1 MIITVTQ
8 LNNYIKGTFDMDSNL
23 VMLSVSG
30 EVTNAKLVR
39 NCWYY
44 TLKDDNSQIDCF
56 SYQTDVPEVP
66 NGLQLVAT
74 GSLNFLTKSG
84 KVSMFVKKVK
94 LSDKLGEQ
102 YLRLLAL
109 QKKLQAE
116 GLFDPEHKQD
126 VPRGCKKVG
135 IVTSKTGAV
144 IKDIQDVAF
153 RRQPYVDLVL
163 YPVHVQGMLA
173 EDEIVEAINYFSTSN
188 VDAVIVARG
197 GGSNE
202 DLSVFNSEKIVRAI
216 YNCTKPTVSAI
227 GHGVDFT
234 LVDFAADR
242 RAVTPSEAAEF
253 VTIDYLKHKQA
264 LLSSL
269 QHVATRIK
277 GRIDG
282 ANQRCNAATSN
293 LCANATATLT
303 KRKNNVVM
311 QLQAMSYMAEKRLDN
326 ASASLQSKLMLLD
339 TSNPV
344 KILSKGFAVVQ
355 KDDKRVKSA
364 NDLQPNDQIEV
375 SFVDG
380 RWLQRW
386 RGSYEYRKINRATK
400 CSCRNCFQRQG
411 CFGGRS
417 KGV

>member
-380 RWLQRW
+380 KVVAKVEGKL
-386 RGSYEYRKINRATK
+386 
-400 CSCRNCFQRQG
+400 
-411 CFGGRS
+411 
-417 KGV
+417 